1 MKSHEIARLLLSL
14 PNRVVKCSV
23 NVSKDDSDYDR
34 RVFGDM
40 NGYNELPNE
49 IVLLFEGE
57 LND

>member
-40 NGYNELPNE
+40 SGYNELPNE